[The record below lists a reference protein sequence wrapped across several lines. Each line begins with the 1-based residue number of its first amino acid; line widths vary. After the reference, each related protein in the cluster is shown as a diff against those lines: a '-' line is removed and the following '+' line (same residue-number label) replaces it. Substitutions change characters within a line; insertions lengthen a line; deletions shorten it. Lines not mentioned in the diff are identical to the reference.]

1 MEREG
6 HEYIPMWQ
14 LKKSGSVVTWSN
26 TLSYYYLF
34 IGTNRYTIKMHCIP
48 LASNRESH
56 LLIKFCSVLI
66 FTLL

>member
-34 IGTNRYTIKMHCIP
+34 IGTNRYTIKCIASLW
-48 LASNRESH
+48 LA
-56 LLIKFCSVLI
+56 IGKVI
-66 FTLL
+66 Y

>member
-6 HEYIPMWQ
+6 HKYIPMQQ
-14 LKKSGSVVTWSN
+14 LKKSGNVVTWSN

-34 IGTNRYTIKMHCIP
+34 IGTNRYTIKCIP

-66 FTLL
+66 FTVL